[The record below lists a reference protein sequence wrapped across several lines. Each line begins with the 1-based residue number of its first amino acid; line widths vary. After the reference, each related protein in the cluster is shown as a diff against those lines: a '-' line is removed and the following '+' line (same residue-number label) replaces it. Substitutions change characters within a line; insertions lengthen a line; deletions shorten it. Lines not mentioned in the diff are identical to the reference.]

1 MTLIVDVN
9 LFIMLSLRCRSL
21 FNAGLW
27 LRGRGTREASA
38 VNLRV
43 MPDLDDLDH
52 NSASQSAACLV
63 PFIKRIFCIV
73 SKIRGEEQ
81 SCIRRNKLSV

>member
-1 MTLIVDVN
+1 MRLQQRNIMTLIVDVN

-63 PFIKRIFCIV
+63 ALHKAHLLYRLKN
-73 SKIRGEEQ
+73 SG
-81 SCIRRNKLSV
+81 